1 MIPIFL
7 IMIPVAA
14 GLITL
19 FSRRF
24 SLSALVTIA
33 SGVAVVILT
42 WIWVLNGLAVGA
54 PSFIE
59 NDSLSRF
66 FIVIISGVG
75 LLTFIFSF
83 GYMRSRLT
91 TVFRIR
97 RYWVS
102 INLFFASMCLIP
114 LMSDL
119 ILMWIAI
126 ELTTLFSIL
135 LVGED
140 GSKAASGAA
149 WKYAILALTGS
160 AIALFGLLILD
171 GCESHIGISSFTW
184 HNLAISIGHLPVI
197 PTRLAIVFILIGF
210 GTKVGLVPLHTWL
223 PDAYS
228 QAPIPACALLSAGEA
243 TAVMGVLLRIIFI
256 ANPIAKL
263 QVNTWFIIFG
273 ILTLG
278 TASFL
283 LVQVHDIKR
292 MFAYSTIEQMG
303 LMLVAGGLGTHLGR
317 QAALILLMGQA
328 FIKAACFFTAGII
341 ITICGTSKLDK
352 MNGLIK
358 SNWRIAFLFGLSG
371 IMIAGLPP
379 FLIFVGEFQIL
390 RSALLQNSYV
400 VAAFVILF
408 VVISFA
414 AITRA
419 IYPILL
425 GNKPDV
431 IVSSE
436 PINNVST
443 RILKFDRMTT
453 LTVTIATIA
462 VIGIGG
468 IVLPHVVLNLINE
481 V

>member
-7 IMIPVAA
+7 IVIPAIS

-19 FSRRF
+19 FSRKF
-24 SLSALVTIA
+24 SFSALVTIA
-33 SGVAVVILT
+33 SGVTVVILT
-42 WIWVLNGLAVGA
+42 WIWVLSGLALGS

-66 FIVIISGVG
+66 FIVIISSVG
-75 LLTFIFSF
+75 LVSFVFSF

-91 TVFRIR
+91 SVLRIR

-102 INLFFASMCLIP
+102 INLFFASMILIP

-135 LVGED
+135 LVREN

-171 GCESHIGISSFTW
+171 GCESHVGVSSFTW
-184 HNLAISIGHLPVI
+184 QHLATSIGHLPVI

-228 QAPIPACALLSAGEA
+228 QAPIPVCALLSAGEA

-256 ANPIAKL
+256 ASPVAKL
-263 QVNTWFIIFG
+263 QVDTWFIVFG

-283 LVQVHDIKR
+283 LVQVHDLKR

-303 LMLVAGGLGTHLGR
+303 LMLVAGGIGTHLSR
-317 QAALILLMGQA
+317 QAALILLIGQA
-328 FIKAACFFTAGII
+328 FIKAACFFTAGSI

-352 MNGLIK
+352 MNGLIR
-358 SNWRIAFLFGLSG
+358 SNWGIAFLFSLSG

-379 FLIFVGEFQIL
+379 FLIFVGEFEVL
-390 RSALLQNSYV
+390 RSSFLQTSYV
-400 VAAFVILF
+400 VAAFVTVFLI
-408 VVISFA
+408 ISFA

-425 GNKPDV
+425 GKKPEV
-431 IVSSE
+431 VVSPE
-436 PINNVST
+436 PIKNVST
-443 RILKFDRMTT
+443 RILKFDQSVL
-453 LTVTIATIA
+453 LTVTIMTIA
-462 VIGIGG
+462 VIGISGLL
-468 IVLPHVVLNLINE
+468 LPHVILNLINK